1 MEDFEEFE
9 YRPKSVKEIF
19 IEMKNIVELMVD
31 LAYSAVLFNDKEIA
45 EEVLDLEER
54 MDLLNYHLMTHA
66 VLAARN
72 PKEAEQI
79 TSVLQMANSIE
90 DISNAAGGDLAKMV
104 LEGLELHPPVITEA
118 ILESEEIIAKIQ
130 VKPDSVL
137 VGRTLGELA
146 LASNTGVWIIAVR
159 RGKRWIIAPPDGD
172 FKIKPGDVL
181 IGRGGTHTS
190 VEHLKEIARGGV
202 IRVVGDERA

>member
-1 MEDFEEFE
+1 MEEFEEFE
-9 YRPKSVKEIF
+9 YQPKSVKEIF

-31 LAYSAVLFNDKEIA
+31 LAYTSILFGDKEIA

-90 DISNAAGGDLAKMV
+90 DISNAAGDLAKMV
-104 LEGLELHPPVITEA
+104 LEGIALHPVITEA
-118 ILESEEIIAKIQ
+118 IMESEEVIAKITVTQ
-130 VKPDSVL
+130 ESIL
-137 VGRTLGELA
+137 VGKTLGDLK

-159 RGKRWIIAPPDGD
+159 RGKRWIFAPDKD

-181 IGRGGTHTS
+181 IGRGTQTS
-190 VEHLKEIARGGV
+190 VGHLKEIARGI
-202 IRVVGDERA
+202 IRVIGDERA

>member
-1 MEDFEEFE
+1 MEEFEEFE
-9 YRPKSVKEIF
+9 YQPKSVKEIF

-31 LAYSAVLFNDKEIA
+31 LAYTAILFGDKEIA

-90 DISNAAGGDLAKMV
+90 DISNAAGDLAKMV
-104 LEGLELHPPVITEA
+104 LEGVALHPVITEA
-118 ILESEEIIAKIQ
+118 IMESEEVITKIL
-130 VKPDSVL
+130 VFPDSIL
-137 VGRTLGELA
+137 VGKTLGELD
-146 LASNTGVWIIAVR
+146 LATNTGVWVIAVK
-159 RGKRWIIAPPDGD
+159 RGKRWIFAPDKE
-172 FKIKPGDVL
+172 FKIKPNDVL
-181 IGRGGTHTS
+181 IGRGTHTS
-190 VEHLKEIARGGV
+190 VEHLKEIARGI
-202 IRVVGDERA
+202 IRVIGDERT

>member
-1 MEDFEEFE
+1 MEEFEEFE
-9 YRPKSVKEIF
+9 YQPKSVKELF

-31 LAYSAVLFNDKEIA
+31 LAYTSILFGDKEIA

-90 DISNAAGGDLAKMV
+90 DISNAAGDLAKMV
-104 LEGLELHPPVITEA
+104 LEGIALHSVITEA
-118 ILESEEIIAKIQ
+118 IMESEEVIAKITVTQ
-130 VKPDSVL
+130 DSIL
-137 VGRTLGELA
+137 VGKTLGDLK
-146 LASNTGVWIIAVR
+146 LASNTGVWIIAVK
-159 RGKRWIIAPPDGD
+159 RGKRWIFAPDKD

-181 IGRGGTHTS
+181 IGRGTHTS
-190 VEHLKEIARGGV
+190 VEHLKEIARGI

>member
-1 MEDFEEFE
+1 MEEFEEFE
-9 YRPKSVKEIF
+9 YQPKSVKELF

-31 LAYSAVLFNDKEIA
+31 LAYTSILFGDKEIA

-90 DISNAAGGDLAKMV
+90 DISNAAGDLAKMV
-104 LEGLELHPPVITEA
+104 LEGIALHPVITEA
-118 ILESEEIIAKIQ
+118 IMESEEVIAKITVTQ
-130 VKPDSVL
+130 DSIL
-137 VGRTLGELA
+137 VGKTLGDLK
-146 LASNTGVWIIAVR
+146 LASNTGVWIIAVK
-159 RGKRWIIAPPDGD
+159 RGKRWIFAPDKD

-181 IGRGGTHTS
+181 IGRGTHTS
-190 VEHLKEIARGGV
+190 VEHLKEIARGI

>member
-1 MEDFEEFE
+1 MEEFEEFE
-9 YRPKSVKEIF
+9 YKPKSVKEIF

-31 LAYSAVLFNDKEIA
+31 LAYTAILFGDKEIA

-72 PKEAEQI
+72 PREAEQI

-90 DISNAAGGDLAKMV
+90 DISNAAGDLAKMV
-104 LEGLELHPPVITEA
+104 LEGVELHPVITEA
-118 ILESEEIIAKIQ
+118 IMESEEVIAKIP
-130 VKPDSVL
+130 VSADSVI
-137 VGRTLGELA
+137 VGKTLGELN
-146 LASNTGVWIIAVR
+146 LATNTGVWVIAVK
-159 RGKRWIIAPPDGD
+159 RGKRWIFAPDKD
-172 FKIKPGDVL
+172 FKIKPGDIL
-181 IGRGGTHTS
+181 IGRGTHTS
-190 VEHLKEIARGGV
+190 VEHLKEIARGV

>member
-1 MEDFEEFE
+1 MEEFEEFE
-9 YRPKSVKEIF
+9 YQPKSVKEIF

-31 LAYSAVLFNDKEIA
+31 LAYTAILFGDKEIA

-79 TSVLQMANSIE
+79 TSILQMANSIE
-90 DISNAAGGDLAKMV
+90 DISNAAGDLAKMV
-104 LEGLELHPPVITEA
+104 LEGVELHPVISEA
-118 ILESEEIIAKIQ
+118 IMESEEVIAKIP
-130 VKPDSVL
+130 VSADSVI
-137 VGRTLGELA
+137 VGKTLGELN
-146 LASNTGVWIIAVR
+146 LATNTGVWIIAVK
-159 RGKRWIIAPPDGD
+159 RGKRWIFAPDKD
-172 FKIKPGDVL
+172 FKIKPGDIL
-181 IGRGGTHTS
+181 IGRGTHTS
-190 VEHLKEIARGGV
+190 VEHLKEIARGV

>member
-1 MEDFEEFE
+1 MEEFEEFE
-9 YRPKSVKEIF
+9 YQPKSVKEIF

-31 LAYSAVLFNDKEIA
+31 LAYTAILFGDKEIA

-72 PKEAEQI
+72 PREAEQI

-90 DISNAAGGDLAKMV
+90 DISNAAGDLAKMV
-104 LEGLELHPPVITEA
+104 LEGVELHPVITEA
-118 ILESEEIIAKIQ
+118 IMESEEVIAKIP
-130 VKPDSVL
+130 VSGDSVI
-137 VGRTLGELA
+137 VGKTLGELN
-146 LASNTGVWIIAVR
+146 LATNTGVWVIAVK
-159 RGKRWIIAPPDGD
+159 RGKRWIFAPDKD
-172 FKIKPGDVL
+172 FKIKPGDIL
-181 IGRGGTHTS
+181 IGRGTHTS
-190 VEHLKEIARGGV
+190 VEHLKEIARGV

>member
-1 MEDFEEFE
+1 MEEFEEFE
-9 YRPKSVKEIF
+9 YKPKSVKEIF

-31 LAYSAVLFNDKEIA
+31 LAYTAILFGDKEIA

-72 PKEAEQI
+72 PREAEQI

-90 DISNAAGGDLAKMV
+90 DISNAAGDLAKMV
-104 LEGLELHPPVITEA
+104 LEGVELHPVITEA
-118 ILESEEIIAKIQ
+118 IMESEEVIAKIP
-130 VKPDSVL
+130 VSGDSVI
-137 VGRTLGELA
+137 VGKTLGELN
-146 LASNTGVWIIAVR
+146 LATNTGVWVIAVK
-159 RGKRWIIAPPDGD
+159 RGKRWIFAPDKD
-172 FKIKPGDVL
+172 FKIKPGDIL
-181 IGRGGTHTS
+181 IGRGTHTS
-190 VEHLKEIARGGV
+190 VEHLKEIARGV

>member
-90 DISNAAGGDLAKMV
+90 DISNAAGDLAKMV
-104 LEGLELHPPVITEA
+104 LEGLELHPVITEA

-130 VKPDSVL
+130 VSPDSVI
-137 VGRTLGELA
+137 VGKTLGELA

-159 RGKRWIIAPPDGD
+159 RGKRWIIAPDGD

-181 IGRGGTHTS
+181 IGRGTHTS
-190 VEHLKEIARGGV
+190 VEHLKEIARGV

>member
-1 MEDFEEFE
+1 MEEFEEFE
-9 YRPKSVKEIF
+9 YQPKSVKEIF

-31 LAYSAVLFNDKEIA
+31 LAYTAILFGDKEIA

-90 DISNAAGGDLAKMV
+90 DISNAAGDLAKMV
-104 LEGLELHPPVITEA
+104 LEGVELHPVITEA
-118 ILESEEIIAKIQ
+118 IMESEEVIAK
-130 VKPDSVL
+130 VPVSADSVI
-137 VGRTLGELA
+137 VGKTLGELD
-146 LASNTGVWIIAVR
+146 LATNTGVWIIAVK
-159 RGKRWIIAPPDGD
+159 RGKRWIFAPDKD
-172 FKIKPGDVL
+172 FKIKPGDIL
-181 IGRGGTHTS
+181 IGRGTHTS
-190 VEHLKEIARGGV
+190 VEHLKEIARGI

>member
-1 MEDFEEFE
+1 MEEFEEFE
-9 YRPKSVKEIF
+9 YQPKSVKEIF

-31 LAYSAVLFNDKEIA
+31 LAYTAILFGDKEIA

-66 VLAARN
+66 VLAARS

-90 DISNAAGGDLAKMV
+90 DISNAAGDLAKMV
-104 LEGLELHPPVITEA
+104 LEGVELHPVITEA
-118 ILESEEIIAKIQ
+118 IMESEEVITKIP
-130 VKPDSVL
+130 VSGDSVI
-137 VGRTLGELA
+137 VGKTLGELD
-146 LASNTGVWIIAVR
+146 LATNTGVWIIAVK
-159 RGKRWIIAPPDGD
+159 RGKRWIFAPDKD
-172 FKIKPGDVL
+172 FKIKPGDIL
-181 IGRGGTHTS
+181 IGRGTHTS
-190 VEHLKEIARGGV
+190 VEHLKEIARGI

>member
-1 MEDFEEFE
+1 MEEFEEFE
-9 YRPKSVKEIF
+9 YQPKSVKEIF

-31 LAYSAVLFNDKEIA
+31 LAYTAILFGDKEIA

-66 VLAARN
+66 VLAARS

-90 DISNAAGGDLAKMV
+90 DISNAAGDLAKMV
-104 LEGLELHPPVITEA
+104 LEGVELHPVITEA
-118 ILESEEIIAKIQ
+118 IMESEEVITKIP
-130 VKPDSVL
+130 VSGDSVI
-137 VGRTLGELA
+137 VGKTLGELD
-146 LASNTGVWIIAVR
+146 LATNTGVWIIAVK
-159 RGKRWIIAPPDGD
+159 RGKRWIFAPDKN
-172 FKIKPGDVL
+172 FKIKPGDIL
-181 IGRGGTHTS
+181 IGRGTHTS
-190 VEHLKEIARGGV
+190 VEHLKEIARGI

>member
-1 MEDFEEFE
+1 MEEFEEFE
-9 YRPKSVKEIF
+9 YQPKSVKELF

-31 LAYSAVLFNDKEIA
+31 LAYTSILFGDKEIA

-90 DISNAAGGDLAKMV
+90 DISNAAGDLAKMV
-104 LEGLELHPPVITEA
+104 LEGIALHPVITEA
-118 ILESEEIIAKIQ
+118 IMESEEVIAKITVTQ
-130 VKPDSVL
+130 DSIL
-137 VGRTLGELA
+137 VGKTLGDLK

-159 RGKRWIIAPPDGD
+159 RGKRWIFAPDKD

-181 IGRGGTHTS
+181 IGRGTHTS
-190 VEHLKEIARGGV
+190 VEHLKEIARGI

>member
-1 MEDFEEFE
+1 MEEFGEFE
-9 YRPKSVKEIF
+9 YQPKSVKELF

-31 LAYSAVLFNDKEIA
+31 LAYTSILFGDKEIA

-90 DISNAAGGDLAKMV
+90 DISNAAGDLAKMV
-104 LEGLELHPPVITEA
+104 LEGIALHPVITEA
-118 ILESEEIIAKIQ
+118 IMESEEVIAKITVTQ
-130 VKPDSVL
+130 DSIL
-137 VGRTLGELA
+137 VGKTLGDLK
-146 LASNTGVWIIAVR
+146 LASNTGVWIIAVK
-159 RGKRWIIAPPDGD
+159 RGKRWIFAPDKN

-181 IGRGGTHTS
+181 IGRGTHTS
-190 VEHLKEIARGGV
+190 VEHLKEIARGI

>member
-1 MEDFEEFE
+1 MEEFEEFE
-9 YRPKSVKEIF
+9 YQPKSVKELF
-19 IEMKNIVELMVD
+19 REMENIVELMVD
-31 LAYSAVLFNDKEIA
+31 LAYTSILFGDKEIA
-45 EEVLDLEER
+45 EEVLGLEER

-90 DISNAAGGDLAKMV
+90 DISNAAGDLAKMV
-104 LEGLELHPPVITEA
+104 LEGIALHSVITEA
-118 ILESEEIIAKIQ
+118 IMESEEVIAKITVTQ
-130 VKPDSVL
+130 DSIL
-137 VGRTLGELA
+137 VGKTLGDLK
-146 LASNTGVWIIAVR
+146 LASNTGVWIIAVK
-159 RGKRWIIAPPDGD
+159 RGKRWIFAPDKD

-181 IGRGGTHTS
+181 IGRGTHTS
-190 VEHLKEIARGGV
+190 VEHLKEIARGI

>member
-1 MEDFEEFE
+1 MEEFEEFE

-31 LAYSAVLFNDKEIA
+31 LAYTAILFGDKEIA

-66 VLAARN
+66 VLAARS

-90 DISNAAGGDLAKMV
+90 DISNAAGDLAKMV
-104 LEGLELHPPVITEA
+104 LEGVELHPVITEA
-118 ILESEEIIAKIQ
+118 IMESEEVIAKIP
-130 VKPDSVL
+130 VSSDSVI
-137 VGRTLGELA
+137 VGKTLGELD
-146 LASNTGVWIIAVR
+146 LATNTGVWIIAVK
-159 RGKRWIIAPPDGD
+159 RGKRWIFAPDKN
-172 FKIKPGDVL
+172 FKIKPGDIL
-181 IGRGGTHTS
+181 IGRGTHTS
-190 VEHLKEIARGGV
+190 VEHLKEIARGI